1 MIHPKLLAI
10 ASLAVV
16 ITPMWSAAQ
25 PSSGQTADTSVS
37 ILTASV
43 DEVAFSSSSGSK
55 HDDSSGAPEAAH
67 AISSTRRIALPSN
80 RPFQSI
86 AINPRFGSDGIGV
99 DLATPIARRLNVRV
113 GASLFHY
120 KSTFQDQ
127 GANVDIRAKL
137 QSGHANLDWFPFGGR
152 FRVSPLVVFGDSSGI
167 RGTVLVPAGSTI
179 TLAGADYTSSHA
191 DPLHGTASVDFRKVS
206 PGLSIGF
213 GDVIPRRGSHF
224 SFPVEAGF
232 HYVGQPQLKV
242 SFSGSACDPSQPELI
257 GCQSISNN
265 ADFQHSLAAFTARNN
280 NNLKYASFLPI
291 LSVGVSYHF
300 SRHPAVY

>member
-1 MIHPKLLAI
+1 MIHPKLLALASVAVII
-10 ASLAVV
+10 A
-16 ITPMWSAAQ
+16 PMWSAAQ
-25 PSSGQTADTSVS
+25 TSSSRTADTSVS
-37 ILTASV
+37 VLAASL
-43 DEVAFSSSSGSK
+43 DEAAFSSFSDSE
-55 HDDSSGAPEAAH
+55 HDDSSGAPEAAYV
-67 AISSTRRIALPSN
+67 ISSTRRITLRSN

-86 AINPRFGSDGIGV
+86 AIYPHFGSDGIGV
-99 DLATPIARRLNVRV
+99 DFATPIAKNFNLRL
-113 GASLFHY
+113 GTSLFHY
-120 KSTFQDQ
+120 KSSFQDQ
-127 GANVDIRAKL
+127 GANVDIRMKL
-137 QSGHANLDWFPFGGR
+137 QSGHASLDWFPFGGR

-179 TLAGADYTSSHA
+179 SLAGADYTSSHA

-257 GCQSISNN
+257 GCQSISND

-300 SRHPAVY
+300 SRHTAAY

>member
-1 MIHPKLLAI
+1 MIQPRLIVL
-10 ASLAVV
+10 ASLAVF
-16 ITPMWSAAQ
+16 ITPLWSAAQ
-25 PSSGQTADTSVS
+25 TPFSRMAETSVPALIANS
-37 ILTASV
+37 
-43 DEVAFSSSSGSK
+43 DEMAFSSSS
-55 HDDSSGAPEAAH
+55 DSEHNDSGGAPEAAH
-67 AISSTRRIALPSN
+67 VISSTRLITPRSN
-80 RPFQSI
+80 RPLQSI
-86 AINPRFGSDGIGV
+86 AIYPHFGSDGIGV
-99 DLATPIARRLNVRV
+99 DFATPIGKHYNVRL
-113 GASLFHY
+113 GTSIFHY
-120 KSTFQDQ
+120 ASSFQDQ
-127 GANVDIRAKL
+127 GANVDIRMKL

-191 DPLHGTASVDFRKVS
+191 DPLHGTASVNFRKVS

-213 GDVIPRRGSHF
+213 GDFIPRRGSHF

-257 GCQSISNN
+257 GCQSISND

-300 SRHPAVY
+300 SKHSAAY